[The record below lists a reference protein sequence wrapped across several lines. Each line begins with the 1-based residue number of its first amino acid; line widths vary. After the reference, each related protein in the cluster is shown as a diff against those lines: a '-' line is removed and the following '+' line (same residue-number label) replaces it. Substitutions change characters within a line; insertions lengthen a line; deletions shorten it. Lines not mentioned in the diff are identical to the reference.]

1 LATTI
6 SGTVTSVIPIEY
18 QDQHGAVMAAPTGD
32 TVTVQNDNGEV
43 IGASIEEDGLG
54 NRSLVL
60 TPAQPPQA
68 GAQAT
73 ITVSD
78 TLAHGQTITTAPEV
92 FEIEQAKP
100 NGPNSIHLRLDMM
113 TTRPLPSR
121 GGARVTISRG

>member
-1 LATTI
+1 MATTI
-6 SGTVTSVIPIEY
+6 SGTATSVIPIEY
-18 QDQHGAVMAAPTGD
+18 QDQHGAVMPAPVGD

-60 TPAQPPQA
+60 SPAQPPQA

-73 ITVSD
+73 VTVSD
-78 TLAHGQTITTAPEV
+78 TLAHGHTITTAPEV
-92 FEIEQAKP
+92 FEIEQAQP
-100 NGPNSIHLRLDMM
+100 NGPNSIHLRLDQM

-121 GGARVTISRG
+121 GGARVTISR

>member
-1 LATTI
+1 MATTI
-6 SGTVTSVIPIEY
+6 GGTVTSVIPIEY
-18 QDQHGAVMAAPTGD
+18 QDQHGNACPAPVGD
-32 TVTVQNDNGEV
+32 AVTVQNDNGEV

-73 ITVSD
+73 IVVSD
-78 TLAHGQTITTAPEV
+78 TLAHGHTITTAPEV
-92 FEIEQAKP
+92 FEIEQGQSHDP
-100 NGPNSIHLRLDMM
+100 DSIHLRLDMM

-121 GGARVTISRG
+121 GGARVTISR